1 VSSQKLDISTIR
13 QPTWVSSV
21 FDSTST
27 VWPWAWLILRV
38 WVGYQ
43 WLEAGLEKLSNPGWV
58 STGEALKSFWV
69 RSVAVPAPPAKAAIT
84 YDWYRSFLQFMLD
97 SGSYAWFG
105 KLVTYGEI
113 LVAVGLILGVTV
125 GFAAFF
131 GALMNFNFMLAGS
144 ASTNPVLFLAAVLL
158 MVAWKV
164 AGYYGLDRW
173 VLPALGTPWSIGWL
187 FGGEKKTVPLSA
199 SAH

>member
-1 VSSQKLDISTIR
+1 MR
-13 QPTWVSSV
+13 QPAWVSSM

>member
-1 VSSQKLDISTIR
+1 MSEARLSVENIR
-13 QPTWVSSV
+13 QPGWVSSI
-21 FDSTST
+21 FDNTT
-27 VWPWAWLILRV
+27 TIWPLVWLIVRV

-43 WLEAGLEKLSNPGWV
+43 WLLAGWEKINDPGWM
-58 STGEALKSFWV
+58 STGDALKSFWV
-69 RSVAVPAPPAKAAIT
+69 RSVAVPAPPGRPAIT

-97 SGSYAWFG
+97 SGSYTWFS
-105 KLVTYGEI
+105 KVVACGEI
-113 LVAVGLILGVTV
+113 LVALGLIFGMTV

-144 ASTNPVLFLAAVLL
+144 SSTNPVMFLGAVLL
-158 MVAWKV
+158 IMAWKV

-187 FGGEKKTVPLSA
+187 AGKGRATKPRA
-199 SAH
+199 STAR

>member
-1 VSSQKLDISTIR
+1 MSSQKLDISTIR

-21 FDSTST
+21 FDSTRT

>member
-1 VSSQKLDISTIR
+1 MR

-21 FDSTST
+21 FDSPHTI
-27 VWPWAWLILRV
+27 WPLVWLILRV
-38 WVGYQ
+38 WVGYE
-43 WLEAGLEKLSNPGWV
+43 WLQAGLEKLANPGWV

-69 RSVAVPAPPAKAAIT
+69 RAVAVPAPPAKAAIT
-84 YDWYRSFLQFMLD
+84 YDWYRTFLQFMLD

-113 LVAVGLILGVTV
+113 LVAVGLILGMTV

-173 VLPALGTPWSIGWL
+173 VLPALGTPWSIGWI
-187 FGGEKKTVPLSA
+187 FGGQKKNAPLSA